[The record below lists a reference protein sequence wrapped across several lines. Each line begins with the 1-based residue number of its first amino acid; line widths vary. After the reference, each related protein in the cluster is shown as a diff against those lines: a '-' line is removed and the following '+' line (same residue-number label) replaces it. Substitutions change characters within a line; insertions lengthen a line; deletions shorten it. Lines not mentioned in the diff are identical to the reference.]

1 MKFSSPDS
9 YFFASE
15 IFLYLS
21 SLMISERNY
30 NTAMNLISLSV
41 KFSFISLELRLC
53 KNIDNNQTL
62 FDLKKYQNEK
72 KIISKILF
80 NLSIAFYQLSVC
92 HENQNNFYN
101 SFLAIQNSN
110 FFVKFTDNNDC
121 NLYQNLIK
129 KIESRLLMRNRLLL
143 FFERNRER
151 IELKENID
159 NKKFIRKKITYEE
172 RKHKKF
178 ENLEKYLDK
187 LKIKEIDDDN
197 PDLFYKIGDKMAKPK
212 LIKITKQLKLLN
224 YLMKDEF
231 KDLIHSMKKIEIN
244 KLDKETINIISK
256 RIINLKNKEYFKL
269 ENKIKPKFNI
279 KKILEE
285 RKSSIIIEKDNEDKK
300 NENILDILKK

>member
-30 NTAMNLISLSV
+30 NTAINLISFSV

-110 FFVKFTDNNDC
+110 FFGKFTDNNDC

-172 RKHKKF
+172 RKQKKF

-197 PDLFYKIGDKMAKPK
+197 PDLFK
-212 LIKITKQLKLLN
+212 T
-224 YLMKDEF
+224 
-231 KDLIHSMKKIEIN
+231 
-244 KLDKETINIISK
+244 
-256 RIINLKNKEYFKL
+256 
-269 ENKIKPKFNI
+269 
-279 KKILEE
+279 
-285 RKSSIIIEKDNEDKK
+285 
-300 NENILDILKK
+300 

>member
-1 MKFSSPDS
+1 M
-9 YFFASE
+9 
-15 IFLYLS
+15 
-21 SLMISERNY
+21 
-30 NTAMNLISLSV
+30 
-41 KFSFISLELRLC
+41 
-53 KNIDNNQTL
+53 
-62 FDLKKYQNEK
+62 
-72 KIISKILF
+72 ISKILF

-110 FFVKFTDNNDC
+110 FFGKFTDNNDC

-197 PDLFYKIGDKMAKPK
+197 PDLFYKIGDKMTKPK

-231 KDLIHSMKKIEIN
+231 KDNHKFKK
-244 KLDKETINIISK
+244 
-256 RIINLKNKEYFKL
+256 
-269 ENKIKPKFNI
+269 
-279 KKILEE
+279 
-285 RKSSIIIEKDNEDKK
+285 
-300 NENILDILKK
+300 